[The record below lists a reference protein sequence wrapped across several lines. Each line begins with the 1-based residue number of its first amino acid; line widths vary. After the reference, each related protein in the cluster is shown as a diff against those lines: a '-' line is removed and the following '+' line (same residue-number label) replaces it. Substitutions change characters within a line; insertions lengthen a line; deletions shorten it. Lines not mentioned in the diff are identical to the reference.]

1 MLAGWFGEDLC
12 LDVHI
17 ILACISRFHA
27 MHCAM
32 EATIF
37 VGLSFMFIDIAHT
50 CTTQTSFVFREENY
64 PNAGLYCSTQPLLSS
79 KVPQHHCELNCIHSS
94 KCVALNYNESDG
106 TCAELST
113 PCVQADND
121 PSMLY
126 MMFSKREQRRCFT
139 WIVHNELTTNHTRL
153 VYDTFGDVKV
163 ARILYQTGFYPA
175 YVSANGAHCYTGT
188 GTKRINS
195 FNNICEV
202 LELSTSCTSAWVPYE
217 AGQPIPAGAEAAG
230 PTAEG
235 EATYPVMFAPERQPN
250 KYLIGYYT
258 AANGYG
264 TITYSNAHHFAKTM
278 KMLVLLW

>member
-1 MLAGWFGEDLC
+1 
-12 LDVHI
+12 
-17 ILACISRFHA
+17 
-27 MHCAM
+27 M

-121 PSMLY
+121 PTMLY
-126 MMFSKREQRRCFT
+126 MIFSKREQGRCFA
-139 WIVHNELTTNHTRL
+139 WIVNNELTTNHTRQ
-153 VYDTFGDVKV
+153 VYNTLGDVKL

-230 PTAEG
+230 PTTEG